1 MRLAINTNRFANYS
15 ASVGSCL
22 ANVSKA
28 SASLLTVKN
37 GLNYEVL
44 RRNGILT
51 QINDVMVG
59 LKSETRKLNAFMRAL
74 DEIKAHY
81 HALEKRV
88 EDVSKGALNGDSN
101 IFGAYG
107 DPVVSAIRSASQCA
121 LLFNVEEGQEVFSAL
136 GNALIV
142 GVSAISLLK
151 STTSSSTVI
160 TESEVTYGKY
170 KNKSILGDEDH
181 WGINIEQTEVKDESK
196 QVNPDAS
203 FYKDPKATILE
214 GKIEKKAEVSVLEK
228 ELSGKNEWSQC
239 DVDGKVLTA
248 EAHCSG
254 SAGFYVYSKDENGNV
269 SKIFSPGVSAEVA
282 ASVAAFELEV
292 DGRIGL
298 GENNDML
305 GVYGDIDAKLLS
317 AEGEAKISFNK
328 DEAYLGAKVE
338 ADLAKVSGTGGVS
351 VLGTDIGVTG
361 SLKLGIGGHV
371 EAGWTDGKF
380 KFDMGAALGV
390 GFDVGFEVDVS
401 GTVDAICDCASS
413 AWDGFSGM
421 VSDFW
426 DSVF

>member
-1 MRLAINTNRFANYS
+1 MRLAINTNRFANYN

-37 GLNYEVL
+37 GLNCEVL
-44 RRNGILT
+44 RRNGIST
-51 QINDVMVG
+51 QINDVIVD
-59 LKSETRKLNAFMRAL
+59 LKSEARKLNAFMRAL
-74 DEIKAHY
+74 GEIEAY
-81 HALEKRV
+81 YYALEKRI
-88 EDVSKGALNGDSN
+88 EDVSKGALNGESDIYKS
-101 IFGAYG
+101 YG
-107 DPVVSAIRSASQCA
+107 NPTVSAMRRASRCA
-121 LLFNVEEGQEVFSAL
+121 LLFDVEEGQELFPAL
-136 GNALIV
+136 GGVLTV

-151 STTSSSTVI
+151 STAKSSTD
-160 TESEVTYGKY
+160 TAEAEATYGKY

-181 WGINIEQTEVKDESK
+181 WGINIEQTEAKDESK
-196 QVNPDAS
+196 QINPNAS
-203 FYKDPKATILE
+203 FYKDPKVTILE
-214 GKIEKKAEVSVLEK
+214 GKVEKKAEVSAFEK
-228 ELSGKNEWSQC
+228 ESSGKNEWSQYN
-239 DVDGKVLTA
+239 VDGKALTA

-254 SAGFYVYSKDENGNV
+254 SAGLYVYSKDENGNV

-282 ASVAAFELEV
+282 ASVAVFELEA

-305 GVYGDIDAKLLS
+305 GVYGDIEANLLS

-380 KFDMGAALGV
+380 KFDMGAAFGV

-401 GTVDAICDCASS
+401 GTVDAICDCASN
-413 AWDGFSGM
+413 AWDGISDM

-426 DSVF
+426 DSIF